1 MAVLDVKDMF
11 FQYPICS
18 DNQARF
24 AFTWNGIQYTFTRL
38 PQDYCHTP
46 TIVHGLLASALA
58 EISPTPD
65 VSHHQYIDDILLG
78 GPTCKSVAQD
88 MTLLI
93 SSLKERWDLSVP
105 SGKCLSLAQNVIF
118 LGLSLCVGT

>member
-1 MAVLDVKDMF
+1 MF

-18 DNQARF
+18 DNQACF
-24 AFTWNGIQYTFTRL
+24 AFTWNGIQYTFTGL
-38 PQDYCHTP
+38 PQDYRHTP

-78 GPTCKSVAQD
+78 RPTRKSVAQD

-93 SSLKERWDLSVP
+93 SFLKECWDLSIP
-105 SGKCLSLAQNVIF
+105 SGKYQSLAQNVIF
-118 LGLSLCVGT
+118 LAVSFCVGT